1 MGWRRCGAKLV
12 FPFHFLI
19 ERRCWEG
26 AGGGGVSHQAAVP
39 GWGGEGAG
47 QSLCS
52 LAEFWQR
59 DKWQKV
65 LSGVC
70 VSQQFFDLG

>member
-1 MGWRRCGAKLV
+1 MRKVVGGGAFEKGWGEEGAGAEIA

-39 GWGGEGAG
+39 REGV
-47 QSLCS
+47 
-52 LAEFWQR
+52 
-59 DKWQKV
+59 KKV
-65 LSGVC
+65 RGKAC
-70 VSQQFFDLG
+70 VLWPSFGRGINGRRY